1 MTERS
6 GTSNTYSDVDLLEM
20 IKKKEGHTFDL
31 LYKKYWN
38 SLLHYAAQ
46 YLEDEDSCK
55 EIVQDLFVHL
65 HSRQALLK
73 IRSSIS
79 SYLYTALRNRIA
91 NYVRN
96 RTVYKKHMLLAVSEG
111 PSTQNDVEQFINLVD
126 LQNEI
131 AHSLEQMPL
140 KYREVYVLHKQ
151 NHFTIKKIALI
162 LKRPSDTVEK
172 QLRRAKALLR
182 VHLKD
187 IMLIT

>member
-1 MTERS
+1 
-6 GTSNTYSDVDLLEM
+6 
-20 IKKKEGHTFDL
+20 
-31 LYKKYWN
+31 
-38 SLLHYAAQ
+38 
-46 YLEDEDSCK
+46 
-55 EIVQDLFVHL
+55 
-65 HSRQALLK
+65 
-73 IRSSIS
+73 
-79 SYLYTALRNRIA
+79 
-91 NYVRN
+91 
-96 RTVYKKHMLLAVSEG
+96 MLLAVSEG

-187 IMLIT
+187 NMLIT